1 MVCYPCAKNSVDR
14 QAVALCT
21 SCSAGLCQEHLSE
34 TATQLAS
41 DNPFAGCH
49 HDTWAAPRGL
59 PERLAT
65 GSWLYRAVR
74 RAHTSRPARPGRA
87 HNHRATVDRLRD
99 ELARE
104 AGSPARRRRGE
115 RR

>member
-1 MVCYPCAKNSVDR
+1 MLCYPCAKNGVER

-34 TATQLAS
+34 TATRLAS
-41 DNPFAGCH
+41 GNPFAGCR
-49 HDTWAAPRGL
+49 HDTWAGAPGRPEGL
-59 PERLAT
+59 AP
-65 GSWLYRAVR
+65 GSWLHRALR
-74 RAHTSRPARPGRA
+74 RDHASRPARPRRA
-87 HNHRATVDRLRD
+87 RKRTAVDRLRD

-104 AGSPARRRRGE
+104 AGSRFPGRRGE

>member
-1 MVCYPCAKNSVDR
+1 MLCYPCAKNGVER

-41 DNPFAGCH
+41 DNPFAGCR
-49 HDTWAAPRGL
+49 HDTWAAVPGR

-74 RAHTSRPARPGRA
+74 RAHTSRPARPGRTRGA
-87 HNHRATVDRLRD
+87 AVDRLRD
-99 ELARE
+99 ELVRE
-104 AGSPARRRRGE
+104 SGSPVPRRRGDG
-115 RR
+115 R

>member
-1 MVCYPCAKNSVDR
+1 MVCYPCTKNGVER

-41 DNPFAGCH
+41 DNPFAGCR
-49 HDTWAAPRGL
+49 HDTWATAPGR

-65 GSWLYRAVR
+65 GLWLHRALR
-74 RAHTSRPARPGRA
+74 RDHTSRPARPRRA
-87 HNHRATVDRLRD
+87 PKRAAVDRLRD

-104 AGSPARRRRGE
+104 SGSPVPRRRGE

>member
-1 MVCYPCAKNSVDR
+1 MLCYPCAQNGVER

-21 SCSAGLCQEHLSE
+21 SCSAGLCQEHLHE

-41 DNPFAGCH
+41 DNPFAGCR
-49 HDTWAAPRGL
+49 HDTWTAAPGR

-65 GSWLYRAVR
+65 RSWLYRAVR
-74 RAHTSRPARPGRA
+74 RDHTSRPALPPRA
-87 HNHRATVDRLRD
+87 HKRAAADRLRD

-104 AGSPARRRRGE
+104 AVSPVSRRRGDG
-115 RR
+115 R